1 MSENCNS
8 NKIYFGK
15 CNQNIPMCSFSV
27 GQGFFFAKNLKILIK
42 VRQSKRKNFTRSVQI
57 SIESGTNTLA
67 YGLRANIVRPRA
79 KRANMRANKKPWKN
93 KSCEN
98 RAWKKRVVRTSC
110 ERCEHFIQI
119 PLLAKISPKKIT
131 NFAQKS
137 AYSNFW
143 PEIAWVCSK
152 NLNILFSDG
161 KPPEFALKSAYWIFW
176 PILARFF
183 QKPAHFKFLTE
194 ISLEFSQKA
203 ALFWLWQKLAW
214 LYPATCAS

>member
-1 MSENCNS
+1 
-8 NKIYFGK
+8 
-15 CNQNIPMCSFSV
+15 MCSFSV
-27 GQGFFFAKNLKILIK
+27 GQGFSLEKIQKFKGAPTQTSEFHQICA
-42 VRQSKRKNFTRSVQI
+42 NFDWI
-57 SIESGTNTLA
+57 WHKHA
-67 YGLRANIVRPRA
+67 GLRPACEHRA
-79 KRANMRANKKPWKN
+79 KRANIRANKKPWKC

-98 RAWKKRVVRTSC
+98 RAKPRETCEKPCEQTAWKKQVVRTSC

-119 PLLAKISPKKIT
+119 PLLAEISPKKIP

-143 PEIAWVCSK
+143 PKIAWVCSK
-152 NLNILFSDG
+152 NLNILFSDR

-183 QKPAHFKFLTE
+183 QKPAHFKFLSWK
-194 ISLEFSQKA
+194 SLEFSQKT
-203 ALFWLWQKLAW
+203 ALFWLWQKLAR